1 MRYSRAIKESVLKK
15 VLPPEKRSI
24 HEVSQ
29 EFGISENTIRS
40 WMQKV
45 SSGILSLD
53 AEIGPGQL
61 GMKEKFHL
69 VMEAAS
75 LGEEELGVFLREKG
89 IHSEHLNLWK
99 QELRETMAD
108 NNQKE
113 KQELKAAK
121 KEIRN
126 LNKELDRKEKALA
139 EMAAL
144 LALKKKLHTIF
155 EEDEEN

>member
-15 VLPPEKRSI
+15 VLPPENRSI

-45 SSGILSLD
+45 SSGILALD